1 MSGGLDSVR
10 KPRIYR
16 RCAPDPQS
24 AGGRNAPGGNNRGGG
39 NRRADHDGRSA
50 GRGSSECARAGAGI
64 CAGRGTERPS
74 GQESDQHGRIRRGRR
89 RGRIAA
95 FRGGDATAGGADI
108 AARGDLFP
116 RRDASWDFAHRC
128 RSSGRRGRTSG
139 RRSLR
144 RLNRSIARM
153 GNHELDSLF
162 SLRGRRGLVTGASSG
177 LGVECAKALA
187 IAGADVALVA
197 WRKDRVMRIAAE
209 LAKTHGVKAIGIGAD
224 VTREDDL
231 DRVMAETSAAL
242 GGVDILVN
250 NAGVSP
256 TGRAENFKREAWDEA
271 IAVNLTAPM
280 MLAQRVARRLIET
293 GQPGR
298 IINMV
303 SIYASVASSVYRLSA
318 YAATKA
324 ALANLTRQLAV
335 EWAGYG
341 ILVNA
346 IAPGWIPTEAT
357 EGGIAKPANKERMEA
372 FTPMKRLGLAHEIR
386 GAVIFLAS
394 PASSYVTGSVIS
406 VDGGYQAW

>member
-1 MSGGLDSVR
+1 MDS
-10 KPRIYR
+10 I
-16 RCAPDPQS
+16 
-24 AGGRNAPGGNNRGGG
+24 
-39 NRRADHDGRSA
+39 
-50 GRGSSECARAGAGI
+50 E
-64 CAGRGTERPS
+64 
-74 GQESDQHGRIRRGRR
+74 
-89 RGRIAA
+89 
-95 FRGGDATAGGADI
+95 
-108 AARGDLFP
+108 
-116 RRDASWDFAHRC
+116 
-128 RSSGRRGRTSG
+128 
-139 RRSLR
+139 
-144 RLNRSIARM
+144 
-153 GNHELDSLF
+153 SLF
-162 SLRGRRGLVTGASSG
+162 SLRGHRGLVTGASSG

-187 IAGADVALVA
+187 LAGADVALVA
-197 WRKDRVMRIAAE
+197 RRKDRVTRIADE
-209 LAKTHGVKAIGIGAD
+209 LARAHGVKTIGIGAD
-224 VTREDDL
+224 VTREADL
-231 DRVMAETSAAL
+231 DRAMDEAAAL
-242 GGVDILVN
+242 GDVDILVN

-256 TGRAENFKREAWDEA
+256 TGRAENFKREAWDET

-280 MLAQRVARRLIET
+280 MLAQRVARRLIEIK
-293 GQPGR
+293 QPGR

-372 FTPMKRLGLAHEIR
+372 FTPMKRLGMADEIR

-406 VDGGYQAW
+406 VDGGYTAW